1 VGVPGI
7 NVRPLLS
14 LLWEF
19 NQGRASMIGI
29 ECCHQ
34 YKYKYLRYLH
44 IFQVPEDFLPAAA
57 LHVQCLRFQVCI
69 VGVASYHIILLY
81 CVVLYCIVL
90 YCIVSYCIVLYCI
103 VLYCI
108 VSYRIVSYHRI
119 VLAHPNLCAHPTR
132 AVSDWC
138 KPAQRRSICS
148 PSRPR
153 PLSIRRGRR
162 EMRRVATCQLL

>member
-1 VGVPGI
+1 
-7 NVRPLLS
+7 
-14 LLWEF
+14 
-19 NQGRASMIGI
+19 MIGI

-90 YCIVSYCIVLYCI
+90 YCVVLYCI
-103 VLYCI
+103 VLY
-108 VSYRIVSYHRI
+108 RI
-119 VLAHPNLCAHPTR
+119 VLYRIIALFLHIPISAPIRQGPYLIGAN
-132 AVSDWC
+132 
-138 KPAQRRSICS
+138 RRSDDLFAA
-148 PSRPR
+148 R
-153 PLSIRRGRR
+153 LDHGR
-162 EMRRVATCQLL
+162 